1 MVRTGGHAWTQAAL
15 LQFEVE
21 PESARKRYTVLPFES
36 KRTRPSRVLA
46 TARVVLVGWALGLA
60 VGDAATGA
68 TLGEVLGDRLGD
80 RLGEDAYG
88 VPAPQA
94 VASNAAA
101 ARPPV
106 RTIFE
111 RMVVTSLKPTC

>member
-1 MVRTGGHAWTQAAL
+1 LVRTGGQAWTQAAL

-36 KRTRPSRVLA
+36 TRTRPSRVVA
-46 TARVVLVGWALGLA
+46 TARVVPVGWALGLA

-68 TLGEVLGDRLGD
+68 APGEVLGDGLGK
-80 RLGEDAYG
+80 DAYG

-101 ARPPV
+101 ASPPM

-111 RMVVTSLKPTC
+111 RMVVASLKPTC

>member
-1 MVRTGGHAWTQAAL
+1 MVRTGGQAWTQPAL

-36 KRTRPSRVLA
+36 TRTRPSRVVGA
-46 TARVVLVGWALGLA
+46 TARVVPVGWALGLA
-60 VGDAATGA
+60 VGDAETGA
-68 TLGEVLGDRLGD
+68 ALGDVLGDALGK
-80 RLGEDAYG
+80 DAYG
-88 VPAPQA
+88 VPAPHA

-101 ARPPV
+101 ARPPM

-111 RMVVTSLKPTC
+111 RMVVASLKPTC